1 MGIFHKPYIVL
12 TSIILL
18 TAFIF
23 LFSSCDKGSSIFY
36 LNMTKKAKEDCIA
49 PHNPFNDGS
58 GHDAGF
64 NWAQDNGV
72 GCIGH
77 SDSFNEGCEEYFR
90 QLNQYNA
97 CLAVKNK

>member
-1 MGIFHKPYIVL
+1 MDIFHKPHSEL
-12 TSIILL
+12 TSILLL
-18 TAFIF
+18 TAFFFI
-23 LFSSCDKGSSIFY
+23 FSSCDKGPSSFY

-49 PHNPFNDGS
+49 PHNPFNDG
-58 GHDAGF
+58 GRQDAGY

-97 CLAVKNK
+97 CLAVQNK